1 MKDQIKEIL
10 RVVWKYDWNWGSVKL
25 LNAVLLAAMLPVN
38 TILFQKIIDNILF
51 LVQHKQAVL
60 SMQADFGIFIAVLF
74 AEVILT
80 NFDNYI
86 EIKFDMQMTDGLEKD
101 IIQKYKNLDYSCY
114 EKSST
119 YDIISRIS
127 QNPGE
132 KIKIVYWKIIEIIK
146 ILFSLGG
153 LLFLFRQASNLL
165 ILIFVLFL
173 IPMLFENYRAG
184 SLWYDLYARQ
194 TVDERKISYYE
205 RLLTSKTSL
214 IELIIYQATD
224 YIKALWGK
232 QSGEMLKEKDI
243 TLRNVEKA
251 LLRKSL
257 FATLW
262 YVCST
267 GLLMQSVMAGRISVG
282 MFIAL
287 FNTTLSIVDRITSLL
302 ETFGD
307 FSKEIKEISY
317 INSFFELKNME
328 ERTGCAEN
336 PVHQIRFEHVSFS
349 YPNSEKEVLH
359 DVNFAMDLLHSTAIV
374 GENGSGKTT
383 IIKLLCG
390 LYRPT
395 KGRILFDN
403 QDLNELNTK
412 EIGRVIKVVFQ
423 DFFQYELTVR
433 ENIGFGNLEELNND
447 CKLKEALDL
456 VNLEDI
462 KNSGLD
468 KHLGKLEDEGVDLSK
483 GQWQRLA
490 VSRILLDDTRFAIL
504 DEPTASMDP
513 VSEYKMYQLFYLLMR
528 SRGSLMISHRLIS
541 AKMADRILVLSN
553 GSIIERGSHDELM
566 RNEGEYHKLF
576 CKQAE
581 WYQM

>member
-433 ENIGFGNLEELNND
+433 ENIGLGNLEELNND
-447 CKLKEALDL
+447 CKLKEALDM
-456 VNLEDI
+456 VNLEEI

-468 KHLGKLEDEGVDLSK
+468 KHLGKLEAGGVDLSK

-513 VSEYKMYQLFYLLMR
+513 ISEYKMYQLFYSLMR

-541 AKMADRILVLSN
+541 AKMADRILVLSS
-553 GSIIERGSHDELM
+553 GTIIEQGSHDELM
-566 RNEGEYHKLF
+566 RNKGEYHKLF